1 MKILALHFL
10 LIKDFK
16 IKSKLNTIFFFLIKL
31 KGTYYLVKADFRND
45 NLVKFT
51 LVNDFTSLS
60 SGDQLTFQQCSSL
73 SCNLFTQAKIHKFFP
88 KIYEDFV
95 LNTIREWEG
104 NRN

>member
-1 MKILALHFL
+1 M
-10 LIKDFK
+10 
-16 IKSKLNTIFFFLIKL
+16 
-31 KGTYYLVKADFRND
+31 KADFRND
-45 NLVKFT
+45 FLVKFT

-60 SGDQLTFQQCSSL
+60 SGDQLTFQQSSSL

-95 LNTIREWEG
+95 LNTTREWGG